1 MSNPSAISRKDM
13 REPDR
18 FQVVANQAAAWVA
31 ARKKLVATVGGIAVV
46 AIVAVGVVLG
56 IQNRQLEISGQA
68 TSGLLAIASA
78 QVIDPAP
85 KDSKEQTFPTEEAK
99 NKAIVAEADK
109 VLAAHGVVKGTL
121 LAVML
126 KGDAHLALKEWDAAA
141 AQFNRYLTEAPA
153 DDSLRFS
160 ALENLGLVAEQKG
173 DLAGALAAYQRLAKE
188 APPFADRAD
197 LDQARVLVL
206 QGKAEE
212 AKQLLTKFGDNH
224 PKSLLSRE
232 ATQELQKLGGK

>member
-1 MSNPSAISRKDM
+1 MSNPSALSRKDM

-18 FQVVANQAAAWVA
+18 FQVVANQAAAWLA
-31 ARKKLVATVGGIAVV
+31 ARKKLVAMVGGIAVL

-56 IQNRQLEISGQA
+56 LQGRQLEISGQA
-68 TSGLLAIASA
+68 TSGLLAIANA

-85 KDSKEQTFPTEEAK
+85 KGSTEPTFPTEEAK

-121 LAVML
+121 LAVL
-126 KGDAHLALKEWDAAA
+126 LAGDAYMGLKEWDAAA
-141 AQFNRYLTEAPA
+141 AQFNRFLAAAPA
-153 DDSLRFS
+153 DDSLRFV

-173 DLAGALAAYQRLAKE
+173 DLPGALQAYQRLAKE
-188 APPFADRAD
+188 APPYADRAD
-197 LDQARVLVL
+197 LDQARVLAL

-212 AKQLLTKFGDNH
+212 AKQLLTKFEENH
-224 PKSLLSRE
+224 PKSLLGRE
-232 ATQELQKLGGK
+232 AAQQLQRLGAK